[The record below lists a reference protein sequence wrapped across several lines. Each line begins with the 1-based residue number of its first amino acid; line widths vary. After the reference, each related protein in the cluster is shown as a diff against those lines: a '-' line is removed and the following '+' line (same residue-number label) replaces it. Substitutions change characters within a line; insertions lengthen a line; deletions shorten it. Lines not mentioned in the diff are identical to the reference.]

1 MSMKTVFI
9 TGGSRGIGSAAVRKF
24 YNEGWKVAFCYRHSE
39 DKAQQLVKELPGV
52 IALCGDIADA
62 DSANRLCREALEKLG
77 HIDALVLNAAAAL
90 PQKLITDVTLDEWDS
105 LFAADLR
112 SVFVM
117 TKAILPDMINRKS
130 GSIVTLS
137 SMWGEVGGSCE
148 VAYSAAKAGVIGFTK
163 ALAKEVGP
171 SGIRVNCVSPGVI
184 NTDMNA
190 HLSDEDMQAL
200 ADETPLCALGAPE
213 QVADAIYM
221 LCSNSASFI
230 TGQVLGVNGGLVI

>member
-9 TGGSRGIGSAAVRKF
+9 TGGSRGIGAAAVRKF
-24 YNEGWKVAFCYRHSE
+24 YNEGWQVAFCYRRSE
-39 DKAQQLVKELPGV
+39 AKAQQLVKELPGV
-52 IALCGDIADA
+52 IALCGDISDA
-62 DSANRLCREALEKLG
+62 DSATRLCREALEKLG

-190 HLSDEDMQAL
+190 HLSDEDMRAL
-200 ADETPLCALGAPE
+200 ADETPLCTLGNPE
-213 QVADAIYM
+213 QVADAVYM
-221 LCSNSASFI
+221 LCGDGASFI